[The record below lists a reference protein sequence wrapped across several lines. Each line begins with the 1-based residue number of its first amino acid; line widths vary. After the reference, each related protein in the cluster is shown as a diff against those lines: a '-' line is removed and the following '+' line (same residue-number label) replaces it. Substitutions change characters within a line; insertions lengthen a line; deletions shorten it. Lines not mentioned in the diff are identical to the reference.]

1 MFYIILIT
9 FFSMNLFIFKSSM
22 RLIGL
27 VTTATLFALVLCSGL
42 KAHAKV
48 CEEVDDP
55 ILFI

>member
-1 MFYIILIT
+1 
-9 FFSMNLFIFKSSM
+9 MNLFIFKSSM

-42 KAHAKV
+42 KAHANV